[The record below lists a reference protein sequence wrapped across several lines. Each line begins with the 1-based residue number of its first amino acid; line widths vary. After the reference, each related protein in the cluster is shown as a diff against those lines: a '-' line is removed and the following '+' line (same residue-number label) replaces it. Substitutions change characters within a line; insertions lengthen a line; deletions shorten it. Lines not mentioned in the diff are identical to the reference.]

1 MRSQP
6 VSSLIR
12 TGLGCFEEA
21 EYLPKRKTSFSL
33 TDFPMRYSR
42 SLSISDLSSRME
54 SLSGS
59 PKRTR
64 LQALESEILDDTLG
78 PIVERV
84 AAALVGVLDGAS
96 AKEVEGGGGIG
107 LLEDSIFSRLTWDVL
122 TSVPSIHLCCA
133 GPVQQLGLDSGKEG
147 VGGHWPHSRW
157 EG

>member
-1 MRSQP
+1 MILRSQP

-12 TGLGCFEEA
+12 TGLGRFEEA
-21 EYLPKRKTSFSL
+21 EYLPKRKISFIL

-78 PIVERV
+78 PLVERV
-84 AAALVGVLDGAS
+84 AAALVGALDAAS
-96 AKEVEGGGGIG
+96 AKEVVGDGVTIECVSRDIKCLYW
-107 LLEDSIFSRLTWDVL
+107 LLAHP
-122 TSVPSIHLCCA
+122 TSPHL
-133 GPVQQLGLDSGKEG
+133 L
-147 VGGHWPHSRW
+147 
-157 EG
+157 